1 MPEIKTFYLPRLSP
15 EAYTAD
21 AVVHWTLTL
30 FDRATGWLNPLFHA
44 GFRELMLHVAAR
56 EGLLCPVY
64 CLMPDH
70 LHLVWMGLRRD
81 TDQLHGMAFLRTHLA
96 KSFRPFRFQKQAH
109 DHVLRAD
116 EREQDAF
123 ARVCAYVLN
132 NPVRGRLADRP
143 ESWPYSGAV
152 VLGYPT
158 LHPSQERFW
167 EIFWKIYW
175 DRRDPEGDRQQRPQP
190 TVG

>member
-15 EAYTAD
+15 EAYRAD
-21 AVVHWTLTL
+21 AVLHWTLPL
-30 FDRATGWLNPLFHA
+30 FDRATGWLNASFHA
-44 GFRELMLHVAAR
+44 GFRELMLHVAVR

-70 LHLVWMGLRRD
+70 LHLVWMRLRPD

-96 KSFRPFRFQKQAH
+96 KSLRPFRFQKQAH

-123 ARVCAYVLN
+123 AHVCAYVLN
-132 NPVRGRLADRP
+132 NPVEGGYFIPLGALDAGEYRLSLTFSGTPQGRARITD
-143 ESWPYSGAV
+143 A
-152 VLGYPT
+152 
-158 LHPSQERFW
+158 RFDVAA
-167 EIFWKIYW
+167 E
-175 DRRDPEGDRQQRPQP
+175 PAL
-190 TVG
+190 

>member
-30 FDRATGWLNPLFHA
+30 FDRTTGWLNASFHA
-44 GFRELMLHVAAR
+44 QFRELMLHLAAR

-70 LHLVWMGLRRD
+70 LHLVWMGLRPD

-96 KSFRPFRFQKQAH
+96 KSLRPFRFQKQAH

-132 NPVRGRLADRP
+132 NPARGRLADRP
-143 ESWPYSGAV
+143 DSWPYSGAV
-152 VLGYPT
+152 VAGYPT
-158 LHPSQERFW
+158 LHPFQDRFW

-175 DRRDPEGDRQQRPQP
+175 DRRDPECDRQQRPP
-190 TVG
+190 LTAG